1 MAFSRFKTGVML
13 RIAALLFFMLVLAWT
28 ATQTHWYV
36 TVTLLVTIVVFQV
49 MLLLRYVSHTSHE
62 IARFLDTITFDDA
75 TANFAS
81 SADAGFAELGSAM
94 NRVLERLRVG
104 RMQREEQVQYFQS
117 LISHVPIALIS
128 VGDDASVQL
137 LNHVARH
144 LFQGTCNNIAQ
155 LSSFGEQ
162 FAAGIEQLTPG
173 VTAILRMNRPSGALQ
188 LKAAATDIRIN
199 GVRQRLISLQNIE
212 SELSAQELAAWQS
225 VIRVMT
231 HEVMNSL
238 TPISSL
244 ALTAQNL
251 VADVVAKSESNNE
264 SDLAILHDIQEA
276 LETLTRRSQGLLHFV
291 QNHRRLTKPLLAKTE
306 AASVRRIFA
315 RLQRLLAEELKNRH
329 IMLETIVTPETLELS
344 VDVELLDQALINMMR
359 NAVEA
364 LKDTEQA
371 RIALTAFG
379 DEAGRAI
386 VAVADNGPGIPIDL
400 REKVFVPFYTTKR
413 QGSGVGLTLVRQ
425 IAMVHNASVRIS
437 ETPGGGA
444 TISLLF

>member
-1 MAFSRFKTGVML
+1 ML
-13 RIAALLFFMLVLAWT
+13 RYIA
-28 ATQTHWYV
+28 Y
-36 TVTLLVTIVVFQV
+36 
-49 MLLLRYVSHTSHE
+49 TSHE
-62 IARFLDTITFDDA
+62 IGRFLDTIAFDDA
-75 TANFAS
+75 TANFKS
-81 SADAGFAELGSAM
+81 FADAGFAELGNAM

-104 RMQREEQVQYFQS
+104 RLEREEQSHYFQS

-128 VGDDASVQL
+128 VGDDSSVQL
-137 LNHVARH
+137 LNYAARH
-144 LFQGTCNNIAQ
+144 LFEGTCNSVAQ

-162 FAAGIEQLTPG
+162 FATGIEQLTPG
-173 VTAILRMNRPSGALQ
+173 VTAILRMNRSSGTLQ

-199 GVRQRLISLQNIE
+199 GRRQRLISLQNIE
-212 SELSAQELAAWQS
+212 SELSAQELAAWQA

-244 ALTAQNL
+244 ASTAQNL
-251 VADVVAKSESNNE
+251 VADVIAKSPNDE
-264 SDLAILHDIQEA
+264 SDRATLNDIQEA

-291 QNHRRLTKPLLAKTE
+291 QNHRRLTKPLLAKVETV
-306 AASVRRIFA
+306 SVRRIFA
-315 RLQRLLAEELKNRH
+315 RLQRLLAEELKNRN
-329 IMLETIVTPETLELS
+329 ITLETSVAPETLELS

-364 LKDTEQA
+364 LKDTQQA
-371 RIALTAFG
+371 RIALAAFG
-379 DEAGRAI
+379 DDAGRAI
-386 VAVADNGPGIPIDL
+386 VAVADNGPGIPVDQ

-444 TISLLF
+444 TISLIF